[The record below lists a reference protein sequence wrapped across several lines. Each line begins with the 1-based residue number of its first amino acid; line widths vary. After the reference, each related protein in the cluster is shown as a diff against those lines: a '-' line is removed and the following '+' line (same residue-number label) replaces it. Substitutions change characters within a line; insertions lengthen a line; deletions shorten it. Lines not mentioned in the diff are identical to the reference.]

1 MPVEGRQFM
10 SQPLYTRPL
19 KALSAV
25 LLPLTLGIA
34 TLLAGCSHDADMGMP
49 GPGET
54 VMVAPQSSGAGL
66 WSTVVN
72 VGHQGVPQMPI
83 AAPQHTGQVSSWG
96 EPAVVAGGTH
106 GPRAVASTDGPY
118 LLDTGDR
125 LRVFVYGQ
133 PNLSRLYIVDHDGK
147 ITVPLIGAVKARA
160 HTTYQ
165 LEGMIRSRLGSQF
178 VKDPQVTVDVQQN
191 RPFFILGEVRS
202 AGQYPYVSGMTAET
216 AVAIAGGFSE
226 RANERKVRITRRN
239 DGLMEV
245 IEAPTDY
252 VIQPGDTVYIY
263 ERFF

>member
-1 MPVEGRQFM
+1 LKDVSFMP
-10 SQPLYTRPL
+10 QPHALRPL
-19 KALSAV
+19 KILAVALA
-25 LLPLTLGIA
+25 GIA
-34 TLLAGCSHDADMGMP
+34 TLLGGCSHAPDMDVDAA
-49 GPGET
+49 GPG
-54 VMVAPQSSGAGL
+54 APRGGYWQ
-66 WSTVVN
+66 TVV
-72 VGHQGVPQMPI
+72 HAGVPSMPL
-83 AAPQHTGQVSSWG
+83 AGPEHTGHVSSWG
-96 EPAVVAGGTH
+96 EPAIVAGGVV
-106 GPRAVASTDGPY
+106 GPKAVASTDGPY

-165 LEGMIRSRLGSQF
+165 LEAMIRSRLGSQF

>member
-1 MPVEGRQFM
+1 M
-10 SQPLYTRPL
+10 SQTVKTFAVKKRVSAFLGLVIGVTL
-19 KALSAV
+19 ALGGCASVANAPVDGAV
-25 LLPLTLGIA
+25 AEA
-34 TLLAGCSHDADMGMP
+34 TVTSPGGGFWQTVVQAGPQTVALP
-49 GPGET
+49 GPEH
-54 VMVAPQSSGAGL
+54 V
-66 WSTVVN
+66 
-72 VGHQGVPQMPI
+72 
-83 AAPQHTGQVSSWG
+83 GQVGSWG
-96 EPAVVAGGTH
+96 QPGIVAGGVV
-106 GPRAVASTDGPY
+106 GPKAVAATDGPY

-147 ITVPLIGAVKARA
+147 ITVPLIGAVRARA

-165 LEGMIRSRLGSQF
+165 LEGMIRAKLGSQF

-191 RPFFILGEVRS
+191 RPFFILGEVRN

-226 RANERKVRITRRN
+226 RANERKVRITRRI
-239 DGLMEV
+239 DGTMEV

-252 VIQPGDTVYIY
+252 VVQPGDTVYIF